1 MTPGRRSTL
10 YKGRKTS
17 VEVKH
22 GSRDVRQI
30 SLSFSHYVTEHKKN
44 KQVSVLHEQKRFI
57 FLSFFLSS
65 FLPQR
70 KISFVAVFTQS
81 PTIDF
86 ELCYSLLLVSC

>member
-44 KQVSVLHEQKRFI
+44 KQVSVMH
-57 FLSFFLSS
+57 
-65 FLPQR
+65 
-70 KISFVAVFTQS
+70 
-81 PTIDF
+81 
-86 ELCYSLLLVSC
+86 